1 MNVAPPSPAEE
12 QLIDEAAAESF
23 PASDAPAYSS
33 MHAGA
38 PAPRPW
44 TRATANEVRSQLRAD
59 LERLSRRFAGPRE
72 MLVAREELVAHT
84 MLEAGR
90 AVVREPIDSA
100 LGIRNVESELEGN
113 RGPCL
118 IVAARYDL
126 DDVSRIAMLLAL
138 VRALAS

>member
-90 AVVREPIDSA
+90 AVVRGPIDSA
-100 LGIRNVESELEGN
+100 PGIRNAESALGGD
-113 RGPCL
+113 RGPRL
-118 IVAARYDL
+118 LTAPRYDF
-126 DDVSRIAMLLAL
+126 DDGRPLAL
-138 VRALAS
+138 MLALFPPPA

>member
-84 MLEAGR
+84 MLEAVR
-90 AVVREPIDSA
+90 AVLWVPIGSA
-100 LGIRNVESELEGN
+100 PWICHLVSSLAWD
-113 RGPCL
+113 RGPSPL
-118 IVAARYDL
+118 LSPRIDFREI
-126 DDVSRIAMLLAL
+126 SRSPALLVFCPL
-138 VRALAS
+138 L